1 LASRETWWH
10 SHRQPPHERKARFN
24 EFKAFALRGNVI
36 DLAVGVIVGAAFT
49 GIVNS
54 LVTDLL
60 MPPLGVAMGGI
71 DFSDFFFVLKGPHVD
86 TLAAAKAAGAVTLN
100 YGLFINAIIRFI
112 IVAFAI
118 FLLVRWINRLFAATK
133 SAPAAPPK
141 SEVLLEEIRDLL
153 KARP

>member
-1 LASRETWWH
+1 MFS
-10 SHRQPPHERKARFN
+10 

-54 LVTDLL
+54 LVSDLL
-60 MPPLGVAMGGI
+60 MPPLGVLLGGI
-71 DFSDFFFVLKGPHVD
+71 DFSDFFIVMKGPHAD

-100 YGLFINAIIRFI
+100 YGLFLNAVIRFI

-133 SAPAAPPK
+133 SAPAGPTK
-141 SEVLLEEIRDLL
+141 TEVLLTEIRDEL
-153 KARP
+153 KARQPLSPTAQGSSAA

>member
-1 LASRETWWH
+1 MLASRKIRWH
-10 SHRQPPHERKARFN
+10 SHPQQLHERKAMFN

-86 TLAAAKAAGAVTLN
+86 TLAAAKTAGAVT
-100 YGLFINAIIRFI
+100 
-112 IVAFAI
+112 
-118 FLLVRWINRLFAATK
+118 
-133 SAPAAPPK
+133 
-141 SEVLLEEIRDLL
+141 
-153 KARP
+153 

>member
-1 LASRETWWH
+1 M
-10 SHRQPPHERKARFN
+10 FN

-54 LVTDLL
+54 LVSDLL
-60 MPPLGVAMGGI
+60 MPPLGLLLGGI
-71 DFSDFFFVLKGPHVD
+71 DFSDFFIVMKGPHAD
-86 TLAAAKAAGAVTLN
+86 TLAAAKTAGAVTLN
-100 YGLFINAIIRFI
+100 YGLFLNAIIRFI

-133 SAPAAPPK
+133 SAPSAPTK
-141 SEVLLEEIRDLL
+141 TEVLLTEIRDEL
-153 KARP
+153 KARPAA